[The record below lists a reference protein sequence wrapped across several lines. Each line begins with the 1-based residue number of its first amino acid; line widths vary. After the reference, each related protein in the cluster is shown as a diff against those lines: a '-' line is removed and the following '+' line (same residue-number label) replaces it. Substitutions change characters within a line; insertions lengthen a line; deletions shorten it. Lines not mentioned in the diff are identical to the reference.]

1 MSKRPHEILHRLN
14 SGLHLTALSDL
25 APTHPSNANCH
36 SLRSLLSL
44 RPSVSIT
51 KSSDPLFLVYQFN
64 YLLDP
69 AFFFQNL
76 PTTSSTATTPS
87 EITFVVHP
95 NPSIQ
100 KAFQEISP
108 RPRNTVKFIH
118 PSLPEPYGT
127 HHTKMMVGRIVASAP
142 GRWKMGSKGAEGG
155 DPLVRWGH
163 MRLGDVLGKDLGREG
178 AERCGT
184 VLCQYSSMG
193 SLGTDD
199 KWLVGEFGGS
209 LWRTGG
215 GSGGG
220 FFQSRVGGGTKKMAL
235 VFPTSTN
242 VRDSLQG
249 WAAGDSIPFANQNW
263 EKQKSYLR
271 PLLKKW
277 AGTQAE
283 RDNAMPHIKT
293 FTRLNEDSKEVA
305 WILVSSHNVSKAAWG
320 ALEKNRTQIHIRSY
334 ELGIVL
340 CPEYFKTSKT
350 QTAKFRAV
358 TAKEYRELLPDLVTP
373 QEFVERGGREDED
386 AEIEIPIWLPYD
398 LPLTP
403 YSASDEP
410 WRWDVAFEGTNNQV
424 DGQPWKKNGATSD
437 DASSLTSSPGP
448 TVPSTPAPAQATAS
462 SGAHSSVAP
471 HFGDLLSAGLR
482 GTIAGF
488 KNAESKD
495 LEVFIKEERDVVDA
509 TGKKMRQFAGAT
521 TAFQRWAGTKEE
533 DIRSIAAKWV
543 QIQEDSL
550 HAEKEYTDALEQS
563 RARMKVIRN
572 REKAI
577 GDAKGDLK
585 KAINARDAAQK
596 KQAPADDLIQRA
608 RNIQTHIRQLEAEH
622 LGLTRLDLRE
632 ALRIKH
638 EAAIKY
644 AVKMS
649 VASKFSLY
657 LADQIPQGTLHPGQ
671 DLPPFQNHSTLEQ
684 IMADFKDAFGS
695 NELVTVVR
703 TEVAGPAFV
712 PTVPERA
719 PSPSLSVG
727 SYPDGPSSPAATVY
741 ASSRPAEYNNVS
753 ALTTQVTNLQVQDS
767 RSPSPYTPPPIQP
780 SVPQQPY
787 ASPQPQYA
795 TTPIPPASSSTYTP
809 GYYAQ
814 YLPQQPA
821 PPPNQPYYQQNQP
834 PLRQDSYQPTAQPQ
848 QQSYIAQGY
857 TPVVYP
863 GPPGSQQYAYASS
876 PTYQQ
881 GPPPVPPHEQQY
893 VPGQQQQQPQRIY
906 PGPPPPPGPPAGP
919 PPDYPNA
926 QW

>member
-1 MSKRPHEILHRLN
+1 MVEEGPNKGFERDLVAYLKVYGRDLG
-14 SGLHLTALSDL
+14 GLCDEV
-25 APTHPSNANCH
+25 
-36 SLRSLLSL
+36 RG
-44 RPSVSIT
+44 
-51 KSSDPLFLVYQFN
+51 
-64 YLLDP
+64 LDWSW
-69 AFFFQNL
+69 Q
-76 PTTSSTATTPS
+76 
-87 EITFVVHP
+87 
-95 NPSIQ
+95 
-100 KAFQEISP
+100 
-108 RPRNTVKFIH
+108 
-118 PSLPEPYGT
+118 
-127 HHTKMMVGRIVASAP
+127 VGRIVASAP

-727 SYPDGPSSPAATVY
+727 SYLDGPSSPAATVY

-834 PLRQDSYQPTAQPQ
+834 LQQPYIQQPHIQQPQPPIRQDSYQPTAQPQ
-848 QQSYIAQGY
+848 QQSYTAQGY